1 MLTKRVGIL
10 TNRREW
16 VESLAATAT
25 MARMGSGAQTYAVIG
40 AGTFGAWTAYHLRR
54 AGHNVTL
61 IDEYGP
67 ANSRASS
74 GGESRII
81 RASYGKD
88 EVYTRM
94 AIRSLALWD
103 AFFARS
109 GRNLLHRTGVL
120 WMAKQDNAYANE
132 SRNTLRKLG
141 VEYEDL
147 SHAELH
153 KRYPQISV
161 DENVN
166 AIFEPDSGALM
177 ARRAV
182 EAVVAQFAR
191 DGGVY
196 QHAAVRTPEGHGKIA
211 QIATTDNK
219 SIAADAYVFA
229 CGAWLAKVFPDILR
243 QRIFPTRQEV
253 LFFGIPAGDRR
264 FEPPQMPVW
273 IDFIDD
279 RGMYGFPD
287 LEDRGFKVAFDRHG
301 PEIDPDTANRF
312 VSPEKIAAARAY
324 VGERFPA
331 LSNAPVVDS
340 RVCQYENTSNGDFVI
355 DRHPAFENVWIAGGG
370 SGHGFKH
377 GPAVGE
383 YAAARV
389 TGVAAPAVEPRF
401 SLASKG
407 TEQNRAVY

>member
-1 MLTKRVGIL
+1 MGIL
-10 TNRREW
+10 INRREW
-16 VESLAATAT
+16 VGSLAATAT
-25 MARMGSGAQTYAVIG
+25 MSLMDSGAQTYAVVG
-40 AGTFGAWTAYHLRR
+40 AGVFGAWTAYHLRR

-61 IDEYGP
+61 LDEYGP

-103 AFFARS
+103 AFFART

-120 WMAKQDNAYANE
+120 WMAKQDNAYAHE
-132 SRNTLRKLG
+132 SRDTLRKLG
-141 VEYEDL
+141 VEYQDL
-147 SHAELH
+147 SPAELKKH
-153 KRYPQISV
+153 YPQIRV

-166 AIFEPDSGALM
+166 AMFEPNSGALM
-177 ARRAV
+177 ARQAV
-182 EAVVAQFAR
+182 EAVVAQFIR

-196 QHAAVRTPEGHGKIA
+196 QHAGVRTPDGHGKLA
-211 QIATTDNK
+211 QIVTTDNNPI
-219 SIAADAYVFA
+219 SADAYVFA
-229 CGAWLAKVFPDILR
+229 CGAWLPKVFPDILGH
-243 QRIFPTRQEV
+243 RIFPTRQEV

-264 FEPPQMPVW
+264 FEPPQMPIW

-287 LEDRGFKVAFDRHG
+287 LEARGFKVAFDRHG

-312 VSPEKIAAARAY
+312 ASPDKIAAARAY

-331 LSNAPVVDS
+331 LANSPIIES

-355 DRHPAFENVWIAGGG
+355 DRHPAFENVWITGGG

-383 YAAARV
+383 YTAARV
-389 TGVAAPAVEPRF
+389 TGATTPAVEPRF

-407 TEQNRAVY
+407 THQNRAVY